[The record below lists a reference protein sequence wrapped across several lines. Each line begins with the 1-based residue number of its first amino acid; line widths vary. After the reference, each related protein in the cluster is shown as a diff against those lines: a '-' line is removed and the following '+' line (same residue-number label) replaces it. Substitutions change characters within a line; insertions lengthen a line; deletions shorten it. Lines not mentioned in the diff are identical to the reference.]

1 MDMLTAITENQAFG
15 NLPTGYDVLYRKIRD
30 EFLQSNEDVFA
41 VAYSC
46 NYSEEESESSRGK
59 FIPSNSIYRSAGI
72 VTITTFRW
80 LWAGFR
86 SRNRDGFYSHVGSG
100 NSGGITYKKS
110 GSSFFNLSSLP
121 YSEWHWMPPTEKLS
135 KDLEGWVQETSLL
148 ELANVK
154 NREKFSV
161 AHKGQ
166 RIDLLEISLTNNTQF
181 TFLLEEGNRI
191 YELLQI
197 ARQNKGKLAIRR
209 AASSP
214 LAIKDTGVTENLEKL
229 AALFQ
234 SGILTREEFETIK
247 KRTLK

>member
-1 MDMLTAITENQAFG
+1 M
-15 NLPTGYDVLYRKIRD
+15 
-30 EFLQSNEDVFA
+30 
-41 VAYSC
+41 
-46 NYSEEESESSRGK
+46 
-59 FIPSNSIYRSAGI
+59 
-72 VTITTFRW
+72 
-80 LWAGFR
+80 
-86 SRNRDGFYSHVGSG
+86 
-100 NSGGITYKKS
+100 
-110 GSSFFNLSSLP
+110 
-121 YSEWHWMPPTEKLS
+121 
-135 KDLEGWVQETSLL
+135 

-181 TFLLEEGNRI
+181 TFLLEDGNRI

-197 ARQNKGKLAIRR
+197 ARQNKGKLDIRR

-214 LAIKDTGVTENLEKL
+214 LAIKDSGVTENLEKL

-234 SGILTREEFETIK
+234 SGILTREEFEIIK